1 MINMLSQVA
10 NQYVNKPG
18 AATIVG
24 LIFDRLQQVNI
35 MSKKPIKFG
44 SVRAINVLLSI
55 EELFGAPIPNGVFF
69 YKGQEQRFSQVL
81 VYWSELGCDV

>member
-10 NQYVNKPG
+10 NQYVNKAG
-18 AATIVG
+18 ASTIVG
-24 LIFDRLQQVNI
+24 LIFDRIQQVNI

-55 EELFGAPIPNGVFF
+55 EELFGAPIFINGVFF
-69 YKGQEQRFSQVL
+69 TGQEQRFSQVL
-81 VYWSELGCDV
+81 V

>member
-55 EELFGAPIPNGVFF
+55 EELFGAPIFKWGLF
-69 YKGQEQRFSQVL
+69 L
-81 VYWSELGCDV
+81 